1 MIYIAEA
8 RDSVPRFGFIVSKSV
23 GNAVVRNRVRRRMS
37 EVVRAE
43 LAGLPLSD
51 VVIRAFPAAA
61 DQDFAELA
69 AEHDALVISDEIH
82 APLVHPGSQR
92 GFVPFLTVSDAT
104 RRVGIA
110 LHSPSK
116 AWNTAGL
123 KLALGVTADQCAAVS
138 VPVASPGAGPSEQRP
153 EAPDAAALSALHGAL
168 LTAGEAFSAQ
178 ALAGTAAHPLLWAA
192 MTAWTR
198 ATAAQFD
205 DPTAHREPARSVLDA
220 AEQAPDAALQ
230 AALDALGEAVHGIE
244 LAAGT
249 PGLGADEVAAARAR
263 IDAWFGHRDALT
275 DALGPTPT
283 PVPTPAAPWFEV
295 PRPGEPTQARAL
307 IARVEAATMPI
318 LGRAFAF
325 GPNATRP
332 PLLEALAD
340 AATDVP
346 RWGGLV
352 ERWPGLPVS

>member
-1 MIYIAEA
+1 ML
-8 RDSVPRFGFIVSKSV
+8 G
-23 GNAVVRNRVRRRMS
+23 RRRFLG
-37 EVVRAE
+37 AG
-43 LAGLPLSD
+43 LAGAAGLALPGCAL
-51 VVIRAFPAAA
+51 VPPAAPTLAPSPASTPLPGQSALATLRA
-61 DQDFAELA
+61 DLESATA
-69 AEHDALVISDEIH
+69 
-82 APLVHPGSQR
+82 
-92 GFVPFLTVSDAT
+92 VPWPDP
-104 RRVGIA
+104 
-110 LHSPSK
+110 H
-116 AWNTAGL
+116 AGL
-123 KLALGVTADQCAAVS
+123 LAWALGVTADQCAAVS